1 MKLFIYKLVSIFPRL
16 KAANVGEAFTK
27 VALIMLMS
35 NQRIV
40 KLHNVWE
47 PKLLAV

>member
-1 MKLFIYKLVSIFPRL
+1 MKFFIYRLVSIFPRL
-16 KAANVGEAFTK
+16 KSANVCEAFTK
-27 VALIMLMS
+27 VTLIMLMP

-40 KLHNVWE
+40 KLQNVWE

>member
-1 MKLFIYKLVSIFPRL
+1 MKLFLYNVVSIFPRL
-16 KAANVGEAFTK
+16 KSAKVCEAFSK
-27 VALIMLMS
+27 VTLIMLMS

-40 KLHNVWE
+40 KLQNMWE